1 MPTIAAPRAGRKEWI
16 GLAVLSMPTLLI
28 AMDMTVLH
36 LAVPSLTAAL
46 GPSTAQLLWIMDIYG
61 FLVAGLL
68 ITMGTLGDRIGRR
81 KLLLTGAAAFGVA
94 SVLAALSTSAEM
106 LIVTRALLGV
116 AGATLMPSTLSLIR
130 TMFHDAAQ
138 RTVAISV
145 WMTCFAVGGAL
156 GPLLGGF
163 LLKYFWWGSAFLIGV
178 PVMVV
183 LLVLGPVLLP
193 EHRDEKAG
201 KLDLGSAGLS
211 LVAVLSVVYGL
222 KLVAE
227 DGFGMPPVTF
237 MALGLAVGV
246 AFVHRQRTHADPL
259 LDLKLFR
266 ERTFSASVV
275 LLTLGILVMAGSQLF
290 TLQYLQLVHGLSPL
304 VAGLWSLPNAAGLM
318 AGAMAAPALAAKI
331 RSSFVIAGG
340 LVVAAIGLGMLTLV
354 NATAGLGILV
364 TASAIMGAGL
374 GPMAALSTDL
384 IVGAAPPSVPVR
396 PRPSPRRAPSWAP
409 VWASRYSAASASA
422 STAARSGTPCRPAST
437 PKRRTSRSVA
447 RWQWPRNFPGGPVT
461 NYSSSPVRRSPTG
474 CMSRPSSAPASRSC
488 WRCWQRCC
496 CAASSRASAVTTRR
510 RRAPRGP
517 GRPDGT
523 ATTETA
529 ANAEAVKTGTALGS
543 NL

>member
-1 MPTIAAPRAGRKEWI
+1 MTTTAAPRAGRKEWI
-16 GLAVLSMPTLLI
+16 GLAVLAMPTLLI

-36 LAVPSLTAAL
+36 LAVPSLTADL
-46 GPSTAQLLWIMDIYG
+46 QPSTSQLLWIMDIYG

-81 KLLLTGAAAFGVA
+81 KLLMTGAAAFGIA
-94 SVLAALSTSAEM
+94 SALAAFSNSAEM

-130 TMFHDAAQ
+130 NMFHDAAQ

-163 LLKYFWWGSAFLIGV
+163 LLDYFWWGSAFLIGV
-178 PVMVV
+178 PVMVI

-193 EHRDEKAG
+193 EHRDEQAG
-201 KLDLGSAGLS
+201 KLDFGSAVMS

-227 DGFGMPPVTF
+227 DGFGLQPVAF
-237 MALGLAVGV
+237 VLLGLAVGY
-246 AFVHRQRTHADPL
+246 AFVRRQRSLADPL

-266 ERTFSASVV
+266 ERTFSASAG
-275 LLTLGILVMAGSQLF
+275 LLTIGILVMAGSQLF

-304 VAGLWSLPNAAGLM
+304 SAGLWSLPNAAGLM
-318 AGAMAAPALAAKI
+318 VGAMSAPALAAKI
-331 RSSFVIAGG
+331 RPGYVIAGG

-354 NATAGLGILV
+354 SASAGLGILV

-374 GPMAALSTDL
+374 GPMASLSTDL
-384 IVGAAPPSVPVR
+384 VVGAAPPE
-396 PRPSPRRAPSWAP
+396 RAG
-409 VWASRYSAASASA
+409 AASAISETGTELGSGLGIA
-422 STAARSGTPCRPAST
+422 VLGSIGFGVYRSEIENTMPSGVDSEAAHESLGGAVAAAEELGG
-437 PKRRTSRSVA
+437 RTGDELLTVA
-447 RWQWPRNFPGGPVT
+447 REAFTYGMHVTAIVGAAVALLLALLASVLLRDVKPGAGGHDESADGAPQGGP
-461 NYSSSPVRRSPTG
+461 
-474 CMSRPSSAPASRSC
+474 
-488 WRCWQRCC
+488 
-496 CAASSRASAVTTRR
+496 
-510 RRAPRGP
+510 
-517 GRPDGT
+517 DGA

-529 ANAEAVKTGTALGS
+529 PDSEASKSGTALGS
-543 NL
+543 SI

>member
-1 MPTIAAPRAGRKEWI
+1 MTTIASSRAGRREWI
-16 GLAVLSMPTLLI
+16 GLAVLAMPTLLI

-36 LAVPSLTAAL
+36 LAVPSLTADL
-46 GPSTAQLLWIMDIYG
+46 RPSTAQLLWIMDVYG

-94 SVLAALSTSAEM
+94 SVLAAFSTSAEM
-106 LIVTRALLGV
+106 LILTRALLGV

-130 TMFHDAAQ
+130 NMFHDAAQ

-163 LLKYFWWGSAFLIGV
+163 LLSYFWWGSAFLIGV

-183 LLVLGPVLLP
+183 LLLLGPFLLP
-193 EHRDEKAG
+193 EHRDEKTG
-201 KLDLGSAGLS
+201 KLDLGSAVLS
-211 LVAVLSVVYGL
+211 LVAVLSVIYSL

-227 DGFGMPPVTF
+227 DGFGLPPVAFTV
-237 MALGLAVGV
+237 LGLAVGV
-246 AFVHRQRTHADPL
+246 AFVHRQRTLADPL

-266 ERTFSASVV
+266 ERTFSASVA
-275 LLTLGILVMAGSQLF
+275 LLTVGILVMAGSQLF

-318 AGAMAAPALAAKI
+318 AGAMTAPALAAKI
-331 RSSFVIAGG
+331 RPGFVIAGG

-354 NATAGLGILV
+354 SATAGLGILV

-384 IVGAAPPSVPVR
+384 IVGAAPPE
-396 PRPSPRRAPSWAP
+396 RAG
-409 VWASRYSAASASA
+409 AASAISETGTELGA
-422 STAARSGTPCRPAST
+422 GLGIAVLGSIGFGVYRSQIAATMPAGVDSEAAHESLGGAVAAAQDLSGKAGDELLT
-437 PKRRTSRSVA
+437 VA
-447 RWQWPRNFPGGPVT
+447 REAFTHGLHVTALVGAGVALVLALLATVLLRGVKPGVSGHDEAAD
-461 NYSSSPVRRSPTG
+461 G
-474 CMSRPSSAPASRSC
+474 APQAE
-488 WRCWQRCC
+488 
-496 CAASSRASAVTTRR
+496 T
-510 RRAPRGP
+510 
-517 GRPDGT
+517 PDGA
-523 ATTETA
+523 ATTETP
-529 ANAEAVKTGTALGS
+529 ANAEAVKTETTVGS
-543 NL
+543 NI